1 MSLDA
6 GNDPNRRSKI
16 EDEHEREDDSE
27 ANYALGPNG
36 SSNRSDP
43 PIHRAETLPL
53 EIPSLS
59 SSRFFGA
66 YLVYQRVMGGIE

>member
-27 ANYALGPNG
+27 ANYALGPNEIVK
-36 SSNRSDP
+36 SKRSTDP
-43 PIHRAETLPL
+43 PGRNVTPRDPL
-53 EIPSLS
+53 LIVLS
-59 SSRFFGA
+59 ILWRLSGISKSD
-66 YLVYQRVMGGIE
+66 GGY